1 MILACILGIVALML
15 VVACPVMFVAVLD
28 IEDSMPTAIAVAAG
42 ICIVAA
48 LMAYGADVAIRNF
61 YAGSAVVEAVK

>member
-28 IEDSMPTAIAVAAG
+28 IEDSMPAAIGVVVG
-42 ICIVAA
+42 LLITAA
-48 LMAYGADVAIRNF
+48 LMAYGADIAMRNL
-61 YAGSAVVEAVK
+61 YASSAVVEAVK